1 MENKKIA
8 YFCMTHVK
16 QKEMRTSLARVLNFF
31 VGLFLIKRSCFFP
44 KGRMLELKQVAMLG
58 SVSLFTSANLQ

>member
-31 VGLFLIKRSCFFP
+31 VGLFLIKSV
-44 KGRMLELKQVAMLG
+44 MLFSIGKNVR
-58 SVSLFTSANLQ
+58 T